1 MIDKV
6 QLFLE
11 IAKIARPIYSEDLV
25 LESLNVPLADT
36 GLDSLDCLMIGMYMS
51 DIYDIEEDI
60 SKEMQPT
67 TPQEYYDFCDI
78 HKKREP
84 ESIEQAMGWF
94 K

>member
-1 MIDKV
+1 MDKI

-11 IAKIARPIYSEDLV
+11 VAKIARPIYAQELV
-25 LESLNVPLADT
+25 LESLNVPLAET

-60 SKEMQPT
+60 SKEMQPK
-67 TPQEYYDFCDI
+67 TPQEYYDFCDL
-78 HKKREP
+78 HKKRDPSSVE
-84 ESIEQAMGWF
+84 EAMGWI